1 MTYHD
6 ICQRLTPLY
15 GQQEAKAMTRLLL
28 EDLFGLSFADILCGA
43 TEHLSDADALRLQQS
58 VDRLVDAEPLQYV
71 TGTAFF
77 CGHPFHVAP
86 GVLIPRPE
94 TEWIVDT
101 AVGIATASDCVA
113 MSSDKDATSLRI
125 LDIGTGSGCIAIS
138 ISLALADRHCHTEAW
153 DISEDAL
160 RIASDNAK
168 RLGADVEFRRRDAL
182 RLEEE
187 KSEEIRLEEEKGGAD
202 VASGLNAAA
211 ESWDIIVSNPPYIC
225 NREAADMHANVLQ
238 HEPHLALFVP
248 DTDPLLFYRAI
259 ARYAMRSLRKGGWLL
274 FECNTLYAHDT
285 ARMVLDM
292 GFATSIVEDD
302 CFGKPRFVKAQK

>member
-15 GQQEAKAMTRLLL
+15 GPQEAKAMTRMLL
-28 EDLFGLSFADILCGA
+28 EDLFSLSFADILCGA
-43 TEHLSDADALRLQQS
+43 TEHLSDADTLRLQQS
-58 VDRLVDAEPLQYV
+58 VARLLDAEPLQYV

-101 AVGIATASDCVA
+101 AVNLVT
-113 MSSDKDATSLRI
+113 SSPRI
-125 LDIGTGSGCIAIS
+125 LDIGTGSGCIATS
-138 ISLALADRHCHTEAW
+138 ISLALMDRHCHTEAW

-160 RIASDNAK
+160 RIAADNAA
-168 RLGADVEFRRRDAL
+168 RLGAEVEFRRRDAL
-182 RLEEE
+182 RLEEDF
-187 KSEEIRLEEEKGGAD
+187 SAEERLEADLPAEERLEAEQGGAEALSD
-202 VASGLNAAA
+202 TNVAA

-225 NREAADMHANVLQ
+225 NREAADMHANVLR

-285 ARMVLDM
+285 AQMASDM
-292 GFATSIVEDD
+292 GFATSVVEDD

>member
-6 ICQRLTPLY
+6 ICQRLTALY
-15 GQQEAKAMTRLLL
+15 GPQEAKAMTRLLL
-28 EDLFGLSFADILCGA
+28 EDLFSLSFADILCGA
-43 TEHLSDADALRLQQS
+43 TEHLSDADTLRLQQS
-58 VDRLVDAEPLQYV
+58 VARLLDAEPLQYV

-94 TEWIVDT
+94 TEWMVDT
-101 AVGIATASDCVA
+101 AANLV
-113 MSSDKDATSLRI
+113 MSSAPRI

-138 ISLALADRHCHTEAW
+138 ISLALADRHCYTEAW

-160 RIASDNAK
+160 RIAADNAE
-168 RLGADVEFRRRDAL
+168 RLGAEVKFRRRDAL
-182 RLEEE
+182 RLEEDFPA
-187 KSEEIRLEEEKGGAD
+187 EENQGGAEALSD
-202 VASGLNAAA
+202 TNAAA

-225 NREAADMHANVLQ
+225 NREAADMHANVLR

-285 ARMVLDM
+285 AQMASDM
-292 GFATSIVEDD
+292 GFATSVVEDD

>member
-15 GQQEAKAMTRLLL
+15 GPQEAKAMTRMLL
-28 EDLFGLSFADILCGA
+28 EDLFSLSFADILCGA
-43 TEHLSDADALRLQQS
+43 TEHLSDADTLRLQQS
-58 VDRLVDAEPLQYV
+58 VARLLDAEPLQYV

-101 AVGIATASDCVA
+101 AVGLVT
-113 MSSDKDATSLRI
+113 SSAPRI
-125 LDIGTGSGCIAIS
+125 LDIGTGSGCIATS
-138 ISLALADRHCHTEAW
+138 ISLALADRHCYTEAW

-160 RIASDNAK
+160 RIATDNAK
-168 RLGADVEFRRRDAL
+168 RLGAEVKFRRRDAL
-182 RLEEE
+182 RLEEDFPA
-187 KSEEIRLEEEKGGAD
+187 EENQGGAEVLSD
-202 VASGLNAAA
+202 TNAAA

-225 NREAADMHANVLQ
+225 NREAADMHANVLR

-259 ARYAMRSLRKGGWLL
+259 ASYAMRSLRKGGWLL

-285 ARMVLDM
+285 AQMASDM
-292 GFATSIVEDD
+292 GFATSVVEDD
-302 CFGKPRFVKAQK
+302 CFGKPRFVKTQK

>member
-1 MTYHD
+1 
-6 ICQRLTPLY
+6 
-15 GQQEAKAMTRLLL
+15 MTRMLL
-28 EDLFGLSFADILCGA
+28 EDLFSLSFADILCGA
-43 TEHLSDADALRLQQS
+43 TEHLSDADTLRLQQS
-58 VDRLVDAEPLQYV
+58 VDRLLDAEPLQYV

-101 AVGIATASDCVA
+101 AVNLVT
-113 MSSDKDATSLRI
+113 SSAPRI

-160 RIASDNAK
+160 RIAADNAAS
-168 RLGADVEFRRRDAL
+168 LGAEVEFRRRDAL
-182 RLEEE
+182 RLEEDFPA
-187 KSEEIRLEEEKGGAD
+187 EENQGGAEALSD
-202 VASGLNAAA
+202 TNAAA

-225 NREAADMHANVLQ
+225 NREAADMHANVLR

-285 ARMVLDM
+285 AQMASDM
-292 GFATSIVEDD
+292 GFVTSVVEDD

>member
-15 GQQEAKAMTRLLL
+15 GPQEAKAMTRLLL
-28 EDLFGLSFADILCGA
+28 EDLFSLSFADILCGA
-43 TEHLSDADALRLQQS
+43 TEHLSDADTLRLQQS
-58 VDRLVDAEPLQYV
+58 VARLLDSEPLQYV

-101 AVGIATASDCVA
+101 AVNLVT
-113 MSSDKDATSLRI
+113 SSAPRI

-138 ISLALADRHCHTEAW
+138 ISLALADRHCYTEAW

-160 RIASDNAK
+160 RIATDNAE
-168 RLGADVEFRRRDAL
+168 RLGADVKFRRRDAL
-182 RLEEE
+182 RLEENFPA
-187 KSEEIRLEEEKGGAD
+187 EENQGGAEALSD
-202 VASGLNAAA
+202 TNAAA

-225 NREAADMHANVLQ
+225 NREAADMHANVLR

-285 ARMVLDM
+285 ARMASDM
-292 GFATSIVEDD
+292 GFATSVVEDD

>member
-6 ICQRLTPLY
+6 ICQRLTPMY
-15 GQQEAKAMTRLLL
+15 GPQEAKAMTRMLL

-43 TEHLSDADALRLQQS
+43 TEHLSDADTLRLQQS
-58 VDRLVDAEPLQYV
+58 VARLLDAEPLQYV

-101 AVGIATASDCVA
+101 AVGIVTASA
-113 MSSDKDATSLRI
+113 PRI
-125 LDIGTGSGCIAIS
+125 LDIGTGSGCIATS
-138 ISLALADRHCHTEAW
+138 ISLALVDKHCYTEAW

-160 RIASDNAK
+160 RIAADNAE
-168 RLGADVEFRRRDAL
+168 RLGADVKFRRRDAL
-182 RLEEE
+182 RLEEDFPA
-187 KSEEIRLEEEKGGAD
+187 EENQSGAEVLIAD
-202 VASGLNAAA
+202 NASSA
-211 ESWDIIVSNPPYIC
+211 SWDVIVSNPPYIC
-225 NREAADMHANVLQ
+225 NREAADMHANVLR

-285 ARMVLDM
+285 ARMASNM
-292 GFATSIVEDD
+292 GFAKSVVEDD

>member
-15 GQQEAKAMTRLLL
+15 GPQEAKAMTRMLL
-28 EDLFGLSFADILCGA
+28 EDLFSLSFADILCGA
-43 TEHLSDADALRLQQS
+43 TEHLSDADTLRLQQS
-58 VDRLVDAEPLQYV
+58 VARLLDAEPLQYV

-101 AVGIATASDCVA
+101 AVGIVTASA
-113 MSSDKDATSLRI
+113 PRI
-125 LDIGTGSGCIAIS
+125 LDIGTGSGCIATS
-138 ISLALADRHCHTEAW
+138 ISLALVDKHCYTEAW

-160 RIASDNAK
+160 RIAADNAE
-168 RLGADVEFRRRDAL
+168 RLGADVKFRRRDAL
-182 RLEEE
+182 RLEEDFPA
-187 KSEEIRLEEEKGGAD
+187 EENQSGAEVLIAD
-202 VASGLNAAA
+202 NASSA
-211 ESWDIIVSNPPYIC
+211 SWDVIVSNPPYIC
-225 NREAADMHANVLQ
+225 NREAADMHANVLR

-259 ARYAMRSLRKGGWLL
+259 ASYAMRSLRKGGWLL

-285 ARMVLDM
+285 ARMASDM
-292 GFATSIVEDD
+292 GFAKSVVEDD

>member
-1 MTYHD
+1 
-6 ICQRLTPLY
+6 
-15 GQQEAKAMTRLLL
+15 MTRMLL
-28 EDLFGLSFADILCGA
+28 EDLFSLSFADILCGA

-58 VDRLVDAEPLQYV
+58 VDRLLDAEPLQYV

-94 TEWIVDT
+94 TEWMVDT
-101 AVGIATASDCVA
+101 AVGIATASA
-113 MSSDKDATSLRI
+113 PRI
-125 LDIGTGSGCIAIS
+125 LDIGTGSGCIATS
-138 ISLALADRHCHTEAW
+138 ISLALADRHCYTEAW

-160 RIASDNAK
+160 RIATDNAE
-168 RLGADVEFRRRDAL
+168 RLGAEVKFRRRDVL

-187 KSEEIRLEEEKGGAD
+187 ESEEIRLEEEKGGAD
-202 VASGLNAAA
+202 VTSGLDAAA
-211 ESWDIIVSNPPYIC
+211 ASWDIIVSNPPYIC
-225 NREAADMHANVLQ
+225 NREAADMHANVLR

-285 ARMVLDM
+285 AQMASDM
-292 GFATSIVEDD
+292 GFATSVVEDD

>member
-15 GQQEAKAMTRLLL
+15 GPQEAKAMTRMLL
-28 EDLFGLSFADILCGA
+28 EDLFSLSFADVLCGA
-43 TEHLSDADALRLQQS
+43 TEHLSDADTLRLQQS
-58 VDRLVDAEPLQYV
+58 VARLLDAEPLQYV

-101 AVGIATASDCVA
+101 AVGIATASA
-113 MSSDKDATSLRI
+113 PRI
-125 LDIGTGSGCIAIS
+125 LDIGTGSGCIATS

-160 RIASDNAK
+160 RIATDNAD
-168 RLGADVEFRRRDAL
+168 RLGAEVKFRRRDAL
-182 RLEEE
+182 RLEEDFPA
-187 KSEEIRLEEEKGGAD
+187 EENQGGAEVLSD
-202 VASGLNAAA
+202 TNAAA

-225 NREAADMHANVLQ
+225 NREAADMHANVLR

-285 ARMVLDM
+285 AQMASDM
-292 GFATSIVEDD
+292 GFATSVVEDD

>member
-1 MTYHD
+1 
-6 ICQRLTPLY
+6 
-15 GQQEAKAMTRLLL
+15 MTRMLL
-28 EDLFGLSFADILCGA
+28 EDLFSLSFADILCGA
-43 TEHLSDADALRLQQS
+43 TEHLSDADTLRLQQS
-58 VDRLVDAEPLQYV
+58 VARLLDAEPLQYV

-101 AVGIATASDCVA
+101 AVNLV
-113 MSSDKDATSLRI
+113 MSSAPRI
-125 LDIGTGSGCIAIS
+125 LDIGTGSGCIATS
-138 ISLALADRHCHTEAW
+138 ISLALVDKHCYTEAW

-160 RIASDNAK
+160 RIAADNAE
-168 RLGADVEFRRRDAL
+168 RLGADVKFCLRDAL
-182 RLEEE
+182 RLEEDFPA
-187 KSEEIRLEEEKGGAD
+187 EERLEAEQGGAEALRD
-202 VASGLNAAA
+202 SA
-211 ESWDIIVSNPPYIC
+211 SWDIIVSNPPYIC
-225 NREAADMHANVLQ
+225 NREAADMHANVLR

-259 ARYAMRSLRKGGWLL
+259 ASYAMRSLRKGGWLL

-285 ARMVLDM
+285 AQMASDM
-292 GFATSIVEDD
+292 GFAKSVVEDD

>member
-15 GQQEAKAMTRLLL
+15 GPQEAKAMTRMLL
-28 EDLFGLSFADILCGA
+28 EDLFSLSFADILCGA
-43 TEHLSDADALRLQQS
+43 TEHLSDADTLRLQQS
-58 VDRLVDAEPLQYV
+58 VARLLDAEPLQYV

-94 TEWIVDT
+94 TEWIVDM
-101 AVGIATASDCVA
+101 AVNLVT
-113 MSSDKDATSLRI
+113 SSAPRI
-125 LDIGTGSGCIAIS
+125 LDIGTGSGCIATS
-138 ISLALADRHCHTEAW
+138 ISLALADRHCYTEAW

-160 RIASDNAK
+160 RIAADNAE
-168 RLGADVEFRRRDAL
+168 RLGAEVKFRRRDAL
-182 RLEEE
+182 RLEEDFPA
-187 KSEEIRLEEEKGGAD
+187 EEKQGGAEALSD
-202 VASGLNAAA
+202 TNASSA
-211 ESWDIIVSNPPYIC
+211 SWDIIVSNPPYIC
-225 NREAADMHANVLQ
+225 NREAADMHANVLR

-285 ARMVLDM
+285 AQMASDM
-292 GFATSIVEDD
+292 GFATSVVEDD

>member
-15 GQQEAKAMTRLLL
+15 GPQEAKAMTRMLL
-28 EDLFGLSFADILCGA
+28 EDLFSLSFADILCGA
-43 TEHLSDADALRLQQS
+43 TEHLSDADTLRLQQS
-58 VDRLVDAEPLQYV
+58 VARLLDAEPLQYV

-101 AVGIATASDCVA
+101 AVNLVTASA
-113 MSSDKDATSLRI
+113 PRI
-125 LDIGTGSGCIAIS
+125 LDIGTGSGCIATS

-160 RIASDNAK
+160 RIATDNAE
-168 RLGADVEFRRRDAL
+168 RLGADVKFRRRDAL
-182 RLEEE
+182 RLEED
-187 KSEEIRLEEEKGGAD
+187 KSEEIML
-202 VASGLNAAA
+202 
-211 ESWDIIVSNPPYIC
+211 DIIVSNPPYIC
-225 NREAADMHANVLQ
+225 NREAADMHANVLR

-285 ARMVLDM
+285 AQMASDM

>member
-15 GQQEAKAMTRLLL
+15 GQQEAKAMTRMLL
-28 EDLFGLSFADILCGA
+28 EDLFSLSFADILCGA
-43 TEHLSDADALRLQQS
+43 TEHLSDADTLRLQQS
-58 VDRLVDAEPLQYV
+58 VDRLLDAEPLQYV

-101 AVGIATASDCVA
+101 AVNLVT
-113 MSSDKDATSLRI
+113 SSAPRI
-125 LDIGTGSGCIAIS
+125 LDIGTGSGCIATS
-138 ISLALADRHCHTEAW
+138 ISLALADKHCYTEAW

-160 RIASDNAK
+160 RIAADNAE
-168 RLGADVEFRRRDAL
+168 RLGADVKFRRRDAL
-182 RLEEE
+182 RLEEDFPA
-187 KSEEIRLEEEKGGAD
+187 EENQGGAEALSD
-202 VASGLNAAA
+202 SNAAA

-225 NREAADMHANVLQ
+225 NREAADMHANVLR

-248 DTDPLLFYRAI
+248 DTNPLLFYRAI

-285 ARMVLDM
+285 AQMASDM
-292 GFATSIVEDD
+292 GFAKSVVEDD

>member
-1 MTYHD
+1 MTYQD

-15 GQQEAKAMTRLLL
+15 GPQEAKAMTRMLL
-28 EDLFGLSFADILCGA
+28 EDLFSLSFADILCGA
-43 TEHLSDADALRLQQS
+43 TEHLSDADTLRLQQS
-58 VDRLVDAEPLQYV
+58 VARLLDAEPLQYV

-101 AVGIATASDCVA
+101 AVGIVTASA
-113 MSSDKDATSLRI
+113 PRI
-125 LDIGTGSGCIAIS
+125 LDIGTGSGCIATS
-138 ISLALADRHCHTEAW
+138 ISLALVDKHCYTEAW

-160 RIASDNAK
+160 RIAADNAE
-168 RLGADVEFRRRDAL
+168 RLGADVKFRRRDAL
-182 RLEEE
+182 RLEEDFPA
-187 KSEEIRLEEEKGGAD
+187 EENQGGAEALSD
-202 VASGLNAAA
+202 TNAAA
-211 ESWDIIVSNPPYIC
+211 SWDIIVSNPPYIC
-225 NREAADMHANVLQ
+225 NREAADMHANVLR

-259 ARYAMRSLRKGGWLL
+259 ASYAMRSLRKGGWLL

-285 ARMVLDM
+285 AQMASNM
-292 GFATSIVEDD
+292 GFATSVVEDD

>member
-1 MTYHD
+1 
-6 ICQRLTPLY
+6 
-15 GQQEAKAMTRLLL
+15 MTRMLL
-28 EDLFGLSFADILCGA
+28 EDLFSLSFADILCGA
-43 TEHLSDADALRLQQS
+43 TEHLSDADTIRLQQS
-58 VDRLVDAEPLQYV
+58 VDRLLDSEPLQYV

-94 TEWIVDT
+94 TEWMVDT
-101 AVGIATASDCVA
+101 AVGIATASA
-113 MSSDKDATSLRI
+113 PRI
-125 LDIGTGSGCIAIS
+125 LDIGTGSGCIATS

-160 RIASDNAK
+160 RIAADNAA
-168 RLGADVEFRRRDAL
+168 RLGAEVKFRRRDAL
-182 RLEEE
+182 RLEEDFPA
-187 KSEEIRLEEEKGGAD
+187 EEMLEEDFSTEENQGGAEVLRD
-202 VASGLNAAA
+202 SA

-225 NREAADMHANVLQ
+225 NREAADMHANVLR

-285 ARMVLDM
+285 AQMASDM
-292 GFATSIVEDD
+292 EFATSVVEDD

>member
-15 GQQEAKAMTRLLL
+15 GQQEAKAMTRMLL

-43 TEHLSDADALRLQQS
+43 TEHLSDADTLRLQQS
-58 VDRLVDAEPLQYV
+58 VDRLLDAEPLQYV

-101 AVGIATASDCVA
+101 AANLVT
-113 MSSDKDATSLRI
+113 SSAPRI
-125 LDIGTGSGCIAIS
+125 LDIGTGSGCIATS

-160 RIASDNAK
+160 RIAADNAE
-168 RLGADVEFRRRDAL
+168 RLGAEVKFRRHDAL
-182 RLEEE
+182 RLEEDFPA
-187 KSEEIRLEEEKGGAD
+187 EENQGGAEALSD
-202 VASGLNAAA
+202 TNAAA

-225 NREAADMHANVLQ
+225 NREAADMHANVLR

-259 ARYAMRSLRKGGWLL
+259 ARYAMRNLRKGGWLL

-285 ARMVLDM
+285 AQMASDM
-292 GFATSIVEDD
+292 GFVTSVVEDD

>member
-15 GQQEAKAMTRLLL
+15 GPQEAKAMTRLLL

-43 TEHLSDADALRLQQS
+43 TEHLSDADTLRLQQS
-58 VDRLVDAEPLQYV
+58 VDRLLDAEPLQYV
-71 TGTAFF
+71 TGKAFF

-94 TEWIVDT
+94 TEWMVDT
-101 AVGIATASDCVA
+101 AVGIAT
-113 MSSDKDATSLRI
+113 SSAPRI

-160 RIASDNAK
+160 RIAADNAE
-168 RLGADVEFRRRDAL
+168 RLGADVKFRRRDAL
-182 RLEEE
+182 RLEEDF
-187 KSEEIRLEEEKGGAD
+187 SAEENQGGAEVQSD
-202 VASGLNAAA
+202 TNAAA
-211 ESWDIIVSNPPYIC
+211 ESWNIIVSNPPYIC
-225 NREAADMHANVLQ
+225 NREAADMHANVLR

-285 ARMVLDM
+285 AQMASDM
-292 GFATSIVEDD
+292 GFATSVVEDD

>member
-15 GQQEAKAMTRLLL
+15 GPQEAKAMTRLLL

-43 TEHLSDADALRLQQS
+43 TEHLSDADTLRLQQS
-58 VDRLVDAEPLQYV
+58 VARLLDAEPLQYV

-101 AVGIATASDCVA
+101 AVNLVTASA
-113 MSSDKDATSLRI
+113 PRI
-125 LDIGTGSGCIAIS
+125 LDIGTGSGCIATS
-138 ISLALADRHCHTEAW
+138 ISLALADRHCYTEAW

-160 RIASDNAK
+160 RIAADNAE
-168 RLGADVEFRRRDAL
+168 RLGAEVKFRRRDAL

-187 KSEEIRLEEEKGGAD
+187 KSEEIML
-202 VASGLNAAA
+202 
-211 ESWDIIVSNPPYIC
+211 DIIVSNPPYIC
-225 NREAADMHANVLQ
+225 NREAADMHANVLR

-285 ARMVLDM
+285 AQMASDM
-292 GFATSIVEDD
+292 GFVKSVVEDD

>member
-15 GQQEAKAMTRLLL
+15 GPQEAKAMTRMLL
-28 EDLFGLSFADILCGA
+28 EDLFSLSFADILCGA
-43 TEHLSDADALRLQQS
+43 TEHLSDADTLRLQQS
-58 VDRLVDAEPLQYV
+58 VARLLDAEPLQYV

-94 TEWIVDT
+94 TEWMVDT
-101 AVGIATASDCVA
+101 AVNLVT
-113 MSSDKDATSLRI
+113 SSAPRI

-138 ISLALADRHCHTEAW
+138 ISLALADRHCHTEAL
-153 DISEDAL
+153 DISDDAL
-160 RIASDNAK
+160 RIAADNAAS
-168 RLGADVEFRRRDAL
+168 LGAEVEFRRRDAL
-182 RLEEE
+182 RLEEDFPA
-187 KSEEIRLEEEKGGAD
+187 EENQGGAEALSD
-202 VASGLNAAA
+202 TNAAA

-225 NREAADMHANVLQ
+225 NREAADMHANVLR

-285 ARMVLDM
+285 AQMASDM
-292 GFATSIVEDD
+292 GFVTSVVEDD

>member
-15 GQQEAKAMTRLLL
+15 GQQEAKAMTRMLL
-28 EDLFGLSFADILCGA
+28 EDLFSLSFADILCGA
-43 TEHLSDADALRLQQS
+43 TEHLSDADTLRLQQS
-58 VDRLVDAEPLQYV
+58 VARLLDAEPLQYV

-101 AVGIATASDCVA
+101 AVNLVT
-113 MSSDKDATSLRI
+113 SSAPRI
-125 LDIGTGSGCIAIS
+125 LDIGTGSGCIATS
-138 ISLALADRHCHTEAW
+138 ISLALADKHCYTEAW

-160 RIASDNAK
+160 RIAADNAA
-168 RLGADVEFRRRDAL
+168 RLGAEVKFRRRDAL
-182 RLEEE
+182 RLEKDLPAEE
-187 KSEEIRLEEEKGGAD
+187 RLEAEQGGAEALRD
-202 VASGLNAAA
+202 SA
-211 ESWDIIVSNPPYIC
+211 SWDIIVSNPPYIC
-225 NREAADMHANVLQ
+225 NREAADMHANVLR

-259 ARYAMRSLRKGGWLL
+259 ARYAMRNLRKGGWLL

-285 ARMVLDM
+285 AQMASDM
-292 GFATSIVEDD
+292 GFATSVVEDD

>member
-28 EDLFGLSFADILCGA
+28 EDLFSLSFADILCGA
-43 TEHLSDADALRLQQS
+43 TEHLSDADTIRLQQS
-58 VDRLVDAEPLQYV
+58 VDRLLDAEPLQYV

-101 AVGIATASDCVA
+101 AVNLVTSG
-113 MSSDKDATSLRI
+113 SSPRI
-125 LDIGTGSGCIAIS
+125 LDIGTGSGCIATS
-138 ISLALADRHCHTEAW
+138 ISLALADKHCYTEAW

-160 RIASDNAK
+160 RIAADNAK

-182 RLEEE
+182 SLEEDFSTEERLEAEQ
-187 KSEEIRLEEEKGGAD
+187 GGAEALRD
-202 VASGLNAAA
+202 SA
-211 ESWDIIVSNPPYIC
+211 SWDIIVSNPPYIC
-225 NREAADMHANVLQ
+225 NREAADMHANVLR

-259 ARYAMRSLRKGGWLL
+259 ARYAMRSLKKGGWLL

-285 ARMVLDM
+285 AQMTLDI
-292 GFATSIVEDD
+292 GFATSVVEDD

>member
-1 MTYHD
+1 
-6 ICQRLTPLY
+6 
-15 GQQEAKAMTRLLL
+15 MTRMLL
-28 EDLFGLSFADILCGA
+28 EDLFSLSFADILCGA
-43 TEHLSDADALRLQQS
+43 TEHLSDADTLRLQQS
-58 VDRLVDAEPLQYV
+58 VARLLDAEPLQYV

-101 AVGIATASDCVA
+101 AVNLVT
-113 MSSDKDATSLRI
+113 SSEPRI
-125 LDIGTGSGCIAIS
+125 LDIGTGSGCIATS
-138 ISLALADRHCHTEAW
+138 ISLALADRHCYTEAW

-160 RIASDNAK
+160 RIATDNAA
-168 RLGADVEFRRRDAL
+168 RLGAEVKFRRRDAL

-187 KSEEIRLEEEKGGAD
+187 ESEEIRLEEEKGGAD
-202 VASGLNAAA
+202 VASGLDAAA
-211 ESWDIIVSNPPYIC
+211 ASWDIIASNPPYIC
-225 NREAADMHANVLQ
+225 NREAADMHANVLR

-285 ARMVLDM
+285 AQMASDM
-292 GFATSIVEDD
+292 GFATSVVEDD

>member
-15 GQQEAKAMTRLLL
+15 GPQEAKAMTRMLL
-28 EDLFGLSFADILCGA
+28 EDLFSLSFADILCGA
-43 TEHLSDADALRLQQS
+43 TEHLSDADTLRLQQS
-58 VDRLVDAEPLQYV
+58 VDRLLDAEPLQYV

-94 TEWIVDT
+94 TEWMVDT
-101 AVGIATASDCVA
+101 AVGIATASA
-113 MSSDKDATSLRI
+113 PRI
-125 LDIGTGSGCIAIS
+125 LDIGTGSGCIATS
-138 ISLALADRHCHTEAW
+138 ISLALADRHCYTEAW

-160 RIASDNAK
+160 LIAADNAE
-168 RLGADVEFRRRDAL
+168 RLGADVKFRRRDAL
-182 RLEEE
+182 RLEEDFPA
-187 KSEEIRLEEEKGGAD
+187 EENQGGAEALSD
-202 VASGLNAAA
+202 TNAAA
-211 ESWDIIVSNPPYIC
+211 SWDIIVSNPPYIC
-225 NREAADMHANVLQ
+225 NREAADMHANVLR

-285 ARMVLDM
+285 AQMASDM
-292 GFATSIVEDD
+292 GFATSVVEDD

>member
-6 ICQRLTPLY
+6 ICQRLTPMY
-15 GQQEAKAMTRLLL
+15 GPQEAKAMTRMLL
-28 EDLFGLSFADILCGA
+28 EDLFSLSFADILCGA
-43 TEHLSDADALRLQQS
+43 TEHLSDADTLRLQQS
-58 VDRLVDAEPLQYV
+58 VARLLDAEPLQYV

-101 AVGIATASDCVA
+101 AVNLVT
-113 MSSDKDATSLRI
+113 SSAPRI

-160 RIASDNAK
+160 RIATDNAE
-168 RLGADVEFRRRDAL
+168 RLGADVKFRRRDAL
-182 RLEEE
+182 RFEEDFPA
-187 KSEEIRLEEEKGGAD
+187 EENQGGAEVLSAD
-202 VASGLNAAA
+202 NASSA
-211 ESWDIIVSNPPYIC
+211 SWDIIVSNPPYIC
-225 NREAADMHANVLQ
+225 NREAADMHANVLR

-285 ARMVLDM
+285 AQMASDM
-292 GFATSIVEDD
+292 GFVTSVVEDD

>member
-15 GQQEAKAMTRLLL
+15 GPQEAKAMTRLLL

-43 TEHLSDADALRLQQS
+43 TEHLSDADTLRLQQS
-58 VDRLVDAEPLQYV
+58 VDRLLDAEPLQYV
-71 TGTAFF
+71 TGKAFF

-101 AVGIATASDCVA
+101 AVNLVT
-113 MSSDKDATSLRI
+113 SSAPRI
-125 LDIGTGSGCIAIS
+125 LDIGTGSGCIATS
-138 ISLALADRHCHTEAW
+138 ISLALADKHCYTEAW

-160 RIASDNAK
+160 RIATDNAA

-187 KSEEIRLEEEKGGAD
+187 KSEEMRPEEEKGGAD
-202 VASGLNAAA
+202 VTSVLDASTA
-211 ESWDIIVSNPPYIC
+211 SWDIIVSNPPYIC
-225 NREAADMHANVLQ
+225 NREAADMHANVLR

-285 ARMVLDM
+285 ARMASDM
-292 GFATSIVEDD
+292 GFAKSVVEDD

>member
-15 GQQEAKAMTRLLL
+15 GPQEAKAMTRMLL
-28 EDLFGLSFADILCGA
+28 EDLFSLSFADILCGA
-43 TEHLSDADALRLQQS
+43 TEHLSDADTLRLQQS
-58 VDRLVDAEPLQYV
+58 VDRLLDAEPLQYV

-101 AVGIATASDCVA
+101 AVNLVT
-113 MSSDKDATSLRI
+113 SSAPRI
-125 LDIGTGSGCIAIS
+125 LDIGTGSGCIATS

-160 RIASDNAK
+160 RIAADNAE
-168 RLGADVEFRRRDAL
+168 RLGADVKFRHRDAL
-182 RLEEE
+182 RLEEDFPA
-187 KSEEIRLEEEKGGAD
+187 EENQGGAEVLIAD
-202 VASGLNAAA
+202 NASSA
-211 ESWDIIVSNPPYIC
+211 SWDIIVSNPPYIC
-225 NREAADMHANVLQ
+225 NREAADMHANVLR

-248 DTDPLLFYRAI
+248 DTAPLLFYRAI
-259 ARYAMRSLRKGGWLL
+259 ASYAMRSLRKGGWLL

-285 ARMVLDM
+285 AQMASDM
-292 GFATSIVEDD
+292 GFATSVVEDD

>member
-6 ICQRLTPLY
+6 ICQRLTPMY
-15 GQQEAKAMTRLLL
+15 GPQEAKAMTRMLL
-28 EDLFGLSFADILCGA
+28 EDLFSLSFADILCGA
-43 TEHLSDADALRLQQS
+43 TEHLSDADTLRLQQS
-58 VDRLVDAEPLQYV
+58 VDRLLDAEPLQYV

-101 AVGIATASDCVA
+101 AVNLVT
-113 MSSDKDATSLRI
+113 SSAPRI
-125 LDIGTGSGCIAIS
+125 LDIGTGSGCIATS
-138 ISLALADRHCHTEAW
+138 ISLALADRHCYTEAW

-160 RIASDNAK
+160 RIAADNAE
-168 RLGADVEFRRRDAL
+168 RLGADVKFRRRDAL
-182 RLEEE
+182 RLEEDFPA
-187 KSEEIRLEEEKGGAD
+187 EENQSGAEVLIAD
-202 VASGLNAAA
+202 NASSA
-211 ESWDIIVSNPPYIC
+211 SWDVIVSNPPYIC
-225 NREAADMHANVLQ
+225 NREAADMHANVLR

-259 ARYAMRSLRKGGWLL
+259 ASYAMRSLRKGGWLL
-274 FECNTLYAHDT
+274 FECNMLYAHDT
-285 ARMVLDM
+285 AQMASDM
-292 GFATSIVEDD
+292 GFATSVVEDD